1 MSPSFLTITLS
12 SEACYSAFQHRYY
25 LKLARLKVLPEARAT
40 TFQVVIKWCQKHKLH
55 QVLDAMQLLL
65 SLFLAFIFS
74 SRSYL
79 LKGGDLRNTRLAGR
93 KSKNPGR
100 GPVRNMTKSK
110 HFVLNQS
117 PINYIYPVDLMS
129 ATDLTRASLA
139 GYSPCGHKSQTRL
152 SDETTIYLTRRPEP
166 PPPLLPFCLFLP

>member
-1 MSPSFLTITLS
+1 
-12 SEACYSAFQHRYY
+12 
-25 LKLARLKVLPEARAT
+25 
-40 TFQVVIKWCQKHKLH
+40 
-55 QVLDAMQLLL
+55 MQLLL